1 MNENPTRDSHS
12 ARPTRWLRT
21 ACPALLAAGSLL
33 LPSPARAQETVIAYE
48 VPAGTA
54 GNQAYDGPL
63 GMEFDVVNPITVTR
77 LGAFDDNSDGIQLF
91 LYVSL
96 YDRSSGELLAI
107 AFFSPG
113 DDGELIGGSRFQD
126 LTPPLTLE
134 AGFQGMIV
142 ASGYGEGERE
152 FNVQGDPEAAVWTL
166 NDGNGSLRFVGSKWG
181 TAAEEFPTNP
191 DSGGVAAYAAGTF
204 VYQTTA
210 PQVPGQPVIAT
221 TPGDGSVTITWDPIE
236 EPLPAASY
244 RVLRGPAAD
253 GPFTQLAELS
263 ETSYTDTTAENGTPV
278 WYVVRAVAGNGS
290 VGPDSDPQA
299 ALPYALAENHHLAY
313 LSPYGLPGN
322 QAFAGS
328 LGMDFDVQNPIIV
341 KRLGVFDDN
350 SDGMGLVITV
360 RLYDRD
366 SEQERAM
373 LEFTPEEPGDP
384 IGGMRFKALPS
395 PLELPAG
402 FHGVI
407 AAEGYGAEERL
418 LNSHG
423 VPEDVVWTLDDGAGS
438 INFVGSSRYGDAGS
452 FPAGLDAGP
461 AARYAAGTFEY
472 EALPPE
478 KPGATGLSVV
488 MPTEDSAA
496 SLVWTAI
503 TQPLPAAT
511 YRVLRSAAA
520 EGPFTLVAE
529 VSATAFR
536 DTELA
541 NEVPVYYL
549 VRGVSESGTEGLD
562 SNVVRVV
569 PKARV
574 PGIAYVNPAGTLV
587 GNQAFDGSLGM
598 DFDVAKPIRIARLGV
613 YDDGADGLFLP
624 LTAALFDRATQALVA
639 SLEFTPEAPGELI
652 DSSRFKDLP
661 EPLDL
666 PAGFAGSM
674 VTWGYGAEEQLFNTG
689 GRPEDVALL
698 STFDGGSIVFVG
710 TGRWGDAGAF
720 PGGED
725 GGPANRYAAGTF
737 YFEPLEMEEAV
748 LSISLSDGV
757 VTLDWTGGGT
767 LESAPTATGSVWTP
781 VEGATPGMQITPTE
795 AAQFF
800 RVRQ

>member
-1 MNENPTRDSHS
+1 M
-12 ARPTRWLRT
+12 
-21 ACPALLAAGSLL
+21 LAACGLL
-33 LPSPARAQETVIAYE
+33 LPGAAEAQDTVIAYE

-63 GMEFDVVNPITVTR
+63 GMEFDVINPITVTR
-77 LGAFDDNSDGIQLF
+77 LGAFDDNSDVIQLF

-96 YDRSSGELLAI
+96 YNRVSGELLAI
-107 AFFSPG
+107 SFFSPG
-113 DDGELIGGSRFQD
+113 ADGELIGGSRFLD
-126 LTPPLTLE
+126 LDPPLPLE

-152 FNVQGDPEAAVWTL
+152 FNVLGDPDAAVWTL

-191 DSGGVAAYAAGTF
+191 DTGGVAAYAAGTF
-204 VYQTTA
+204 IYETTA
-210 PQVPGQPVIAT
+210 PQVPGQPVIMT
-221 TPGDGSVTITWDPIE
+221 TPGNGSVTLTWDPVE
-236 EPLPAASY
+236 QPLPAASY

-253 GPFTQLAELS
+253 GPFAQLAEVN
-263 ETSYTDTTAENGTPV
+263 ETTFLDTTAANGTVV

-322 QAFAGS
+322 QAFGGS
-328 LGMDFDVQNPIIV
+328 LGMDFDVQNPVIV

-350 SDGMGLVITV
+350 SDGMGLTITA
-360 RLYDRD
+360 RLFDRD
-366 SEQERAM
+366 SEQELASM
-373 LEFTPEEPGDP
+373 EFTSEAPGDP

-395 PLELPAG
+395 PIELPAG

-423 VPEDVVWTLDDGAGS
+423 VLTAVVWTLDDGDGS
-438 INFVGSSRYGDAGS
+438 ILFVGSSRYGDAGA

-478 KPGATGLSVV
+478 KPGATTLSAVL
-488 MPTEDSAA
+488 PAEDAAA
-496 SLVWTAI
+496 SLTWTAI
-503 TQPLPAAT
+503 TQPLPAAS
-511 YRVLRSAAA
+511 YRILRSDSA
-520 EGPFTLVAE
+520 EGPFTVVAE
-529 VSATAFR
+529 VSGTAYR
-536 DTELA
+536 DTGLA
-541 NEVPVYYL
+541 NAVPVYYL
-549 VRGVSESGTEGLD
+549 VRGVGETGTEGLD
-562 SNVVRVV
+562 SNIVRVV
-569 PKARV
+569 PMPRS
-574 PGIAYVNPAGTLV
+574 PGVAYVNPAGTLV
-587 GNQAFDGSLGM
+587 GNQAFNGSLGM
-598 DFDVAKPIRIARLGV
+598 DFDVARPIRITRLGV

-624 LTAALFDRATQALVA
+624 LTAAVYDRLTQTLLA
-639 SLEFTPEAPGELI
+639 SLEFTPELPGDLV

-674 VTWGYGAEEQLFNTG
+674 VAWGYGAEENLFNTG
-689 GRPEDVALL
+689 GRPADVALL
-698 STFDGGSIVFVG
+698 GTFDGGSIVFVG

-720 PGGED
+720 PAGAD

-737 YFEPLEMEEAV
+737 YFEPLEMEEAL
-748 LSISLSDGV
+748 LSIVLSDGV

-767 LESAPTATGSVWTP
+767 LEGAPTATGSAWTP
-781 VEGATPGMQITPTE
+781 VEGASPGMQITPTE
-795 AAQFF
+795 ATQFF